1 MITIHTTTTTT
12 TTKTNNNN
20 NNNRVKRNCS
30 TNASDN
36 FARDVTVVAAAAATT
51 AAAVEV
57 EIAATVLPVTR
68 HCNKNRKL
76 KRHSRRKSRRRWAA
90 TSITNMDQPRFHQL
104 TFHPNSSSQQD
115 DHCHNYRPDQHSEN
129 YLPSGSKVVPVL
141 TNGTI
146 ILIQETPV

>member
-20 NNNRVKRNCS
+20 NNRVKRNCS
-30 TNASDN
+30 TNDSDN

-57 EIAATVLPVTR
+57 DIAATVLPVTR

-104 TFHPNSSSQQD
+104 TFHPNSFSQQD
-115 DHCHNYRPDQHSEN
+115 HHCHNDQHTEN